1 MKPYEAIFID
11 LETTG
16 LDQVKEE
23 ILEFGIARVDTR
35 TWQIV
40 EEHQGLVWTPEAK
53 YRIENEGKLDPF
65 VLKMHR
71 KSGLLADLEKL
82 LDGGVQTRTYQE
94 VEASILE
101 VVRGWG
107 AKRLPVWGSS
117 VHFDRRFL
125 GAKMPKL
132 NEFFHYR
139 NIDSSS
145 DMERLKVTNP
155 ELWKKIDEDTTK
167 FSTLEADHRPMVDI
181 RHSID
186 LERRIDKW
194 ITKPAAVS
202 MVLPGA

>member
-1 MKPYEAIFID
+1 MKPNEAIFID
-11 LETTG
+11 LETSG

-40 EEHQGLVWTPEAK
+40 EEHQGLVWTPEVK

-94 VEASILE
+94 VEVSILE

-202 MVLPGA
+202 MVLPGV